1 MNAILYAFNP
11 VNIIRELFSVGRW
24 GICYIPVCAA
34 IMVGLSVWSWGSA
47 WWEIV
52 SAVSGVICVV
62 LVAERK
68 LTNFFWGLINCSL
81 YGLTSYYSG
90 FYGDMTLN
98 WLLYVPFQIAGL
110 LAWYKHSN
118 GNDEVIAK
126 RLKRNELIVLA
137 IVVGL
142 CWYGVTEIL
151 MRAGGEHPYADSAN
165 VVLSIAATVLM
176 WGRYREQWACWILVN
191 LTGILMWGLKAWYGT
206 GAGDPALLMWCAF
219 LVNSIY
225 GYWTWSKA
233 SRPYD
238 FKIACSPA
246 NIHGGRY

>member
-24 GICYIPVCAA
+24 GMCYIPACAA
-34 IMVGLSVWSWGSA
+34 IMVGLSLWSWGSA
-47 WWEIV
+47 WWEIL

-81 YGLTSYYSG
+81 YGLTSYYAG

-126 RLKRNELIVLA
+126 RLGLRDGLWVVFGVAFAWA
-137 IVVGL
+137 IGTIILVWVG
-142 CWYGVTEIL
+142 GS
-151 MRAGGEHPYADSAN
+151 HPYADSAN
-165 VVLSIAATVLM
+165 VVFSIAATVLM

-191 LTGILMWGLKAWYGT
+191 LSGILMWGLKAYYGD
-206 GAGDPALLMWCAF
+206 GAGDPALLMWVAF
-219 LVNSIY
+219 LANSIY

-233 SRPYD
+233 SRQYEI
-238 FKIACSPA
+238 KITCTAQD
-246 NIHGGRY
+246 IHGGRY

>member
-11 VNIIRELFSVGRW
+11 VNILRELFSVGRW
-24 GICYIPVCAA
+24 GMCYIPACAA
-34 IMVGLSVWSWGSA
+34 IMVGLSIWSWGSA

-98 WLLYVPFQIAGL
+98 WVLYVPFQIAGL

-126 RLKRNELIVLA
+126 RLGGRNLMWVVLA
-137 IVVGL
+137 VLFAWAVGT
-142 CWYGVTEIL
+142 GIL
-151 MRAGGEHPYADSAN
+151 VWVGGSHPYADSAN

-191 LTGILMWGLKAWYGT
+191 LSGILMWGLKAYYGD
-206 GAGDPALLMWCAF
+206 GVGDPALLMWVAF
-219 LVNSIY
+219 LANSIY

-233 SRPYD
+233 SRPYEL
-238 FKIACSPA
+238 KIVCDARD
-246 NIHGGRY
+246 IHTSRY

>member
-24 GICYIPVCAA
+24 GMCYIPVCAA

-47 WWEIV
+47 WWEIL

-81 YGLTSYYSG
+81 YGLTSYYSS
-90 FYGDMTLN
+90 FYGDMALN

-126 RLKRNELIVLA
+126 RLGGRNLMWVVLA
-137 IVVGL
+137 VLFAWAVGT
-142 CWYGVTEIL
+142 GIL
-151 MRAGGEHPYADSAN
+151 VWVGGSHPYADSAN

-191 LTGILMWGLKAWYGT
+191 LSGILMWGLKAYYGD
-206 GAGDPALLMWCAF
+206 GVGDPALLMWVAF
-219 LVNSIY
+219 LANSIY

-233 SRPYD
+233 SRPYEL
-238 FKIACSPA
+238 KIVCDARD
-246 NIHGGRY
+246 IHTSRY